1 MMPND
6 TAETKEAKTD
16 MQAMLAIIQS
26 RDADAAVDELKR
38 LNLPCLLPISS
49 SGGFLRESNTAL
61 LMAIPPRQLGR
72 VTSILRKTCH
82 RRTAHV
88 PTYYVEASYV
98 ISAFPIE
105 VEVGGA
111 TIFICDIERYEEY

>member
-1 MMPND
+1 MAVLP
-6 TAETKEAKTD
+6 K
-16 MQAMLAIIQS
+16 QLA
-26 RDADAAVDELKR
+26 
-38 LNLPCLLPISS
+38 
-49 SGGFLRESNTAL
+49 
-61 LMAIPPRQLGR
+61 R
-72 VTSILRKTCH
+72 VVSILRKTCH

-111 TIFICDIERYEEY
+111 TIFSCEIERYEEF